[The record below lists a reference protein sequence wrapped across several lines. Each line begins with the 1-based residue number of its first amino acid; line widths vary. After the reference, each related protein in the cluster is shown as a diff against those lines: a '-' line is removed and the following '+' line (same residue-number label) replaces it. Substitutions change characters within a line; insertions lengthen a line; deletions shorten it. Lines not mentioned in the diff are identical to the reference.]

1 MAFIKVYSMRIWNIN
16 TQPTPIR
23 NTTVGAPSKAVENRH
38 LEKSE
43 GALGTQPTFLHSI
56 FESFMRCCRAIP
68 NAPPPNKWAN
78 RSTSFDMN
86 VCACF
91 ANQRPTSSYYVRL
104 LYIGTTVTLK
114 SAISTLFFSLD
125 FPWKYKLKSPSRS

>member
-38 LEKSE
+38 LDKLE

-56 FESFMRCCRAIP
+56 FVSFMRCSCAFP
-68 NAPPPNKWAN
+68 FAPPPNKWAN

-86 VCACF
+86 VCLF
-91 ANQRPTSSYYVRL
+91 RKPTPHIFLLRTVHWNFSYIEKCNIYYFL
-104 LYIGTTVTLK
+104 FLGTSLEVQSKK
-114 SAISTLFFSLD
+114 SF
-125 FPWKYKLKSPSRS
+125 RSEVK